1 MVNSLKMEE
10 HPRRT
15 ARDEVIAM
23 LSKQSLFA
31 LAAAIGGIVL
41 GIAVFAAAPAA
52 RAYAPLALL
61 LPLGA
66 LVSVWRH
73 SSDESRLRN
82 ICDAYAFREIIRMKR
97 KRVEGW

>member
-1 MVNSLKMEE
+1 MF
-10 HPRRT
+10 
-15 ARDEVIAM
+15 
-23 LSKQSLFA
+23 SKQNLIA
-31 LAAAIGGIVL
+31 LAAAVGGIAL
-41 GIAVFAAAPAA
+41 GVAVFAAAPAA

-66 LVSVWRH
+66 LVSMWRQ

-82 ICDAYAFREIIRMKR
+82 VYDAYAYREIIRMKR